1 MWKTLTA
8 LQVLGQKM
16 PVKFECENWRGKLFY
31 YWSKSISIEADHES
45 WQQESTSLCKGGG
58 PILLTTSSFDVD
70 QYIDPLHHRPL
81 QQNNCPHL
89 TGIKPYVKAII
100 VEVATTF

>member
-1 MWKTLTA
+1 MSTTDLTFDVENSNSSTGSWTENASQIMNHGNKNPLHFTL
-8 LQVLGQKM
+8 
-16 PVKFECENWRGKLFY
+16 
-31 YWSKSISIEADHES
+31 H
-45 WQQESTSLCKGGG
+45 KGGG
-58 PILLTTSSFDVD
+58 PILLTPRTSSLDEG
-70 QYIDPLHHRPL
+70 QHIDPLHHRPL